1 MKTHK
6 ILLLALIVSA
16 VLSVSA
22 QAGKHQGN
30 NNDSPAP
37 SRPARGNSA
46 NSGSGLH
53 YGGRPTIAPSQRF
66 SSYGSGMRSTRS
78 AAFRAD
84 SFRPRSF
91 NSGGGAAA
99 LSQRQFMPRTFSN
112 SNGFARS
119 ENSRRFRTI
128 QSDRFAQIQSDQL
141 NRRENI
147 QNRRNDGLGQ
157 FDNRRARELGTI
169 QNNRVN
175 RAGSIG
181 NGNRGL
187 AGGSNHVFARHS
199 ADWHRD
205 WDRSRDHRWH
215 GHRCR
220 FVNGSWFIF
229 DLGFLPWY
237 GYPYDYYGYDY
248 SYPYQYGYD
257 PGVYDQGADTNY
269 YNQGT
274 YDSSDQNTD
283 STVAAAQER
292 LARQGYYRGEMDG
305 VFGPETRRAIMRYQR
320 DNGLRATGYLTM
332 DTRQSLGLRRAA
344 SY

>member
-6 ILLLALIVSA
+6 VLLLALIVSA
-16 VLSVSA
+16 VLSVSI
-22 QAGKHQGN
+22 QAGDHHGN
-30 NNDSPAP
+30 NGSQVA
-37 SRPARGNSA
+37 SAPARGNAPTFHST
-46 NSGSGLH
+46 SGLRFS
-53 YGGRPTIAPSQRF
+53 GGRMIAPPQRF
-66 SSYGSGMRSTRS
+66 SSMGVRSMPT
-78 AAFRAD
+78 
-84 SFRPRSF
+84 SFRPYYI
-91 NSGGGAAA
+91 NSNRVASLG
-99 LSQRQFMPRTFSN
+99 QRQFTPGTLSRG
-112 SNGFARS
+112 NGPTRF
-119 ENSRRFRTI
+119 ENSR
-128 QSDRFAQIQSDQL
+128 A
-141 NRRENI
+141 
-147 QNRRNDGLGQ
+147 RN
-157 FDNRRARELGTI
+157 LGTI

-205 WDRSRDHRWH
+205 WNRSHDHRWH

-237 GYPYDYYGYDY
+237 GYPYDYYAYDY
-248 SYPYQYGYD
+248 YPYQYGYD

-292 LARQGYYRGEMDG
+292 LARQGYYRGEIDG
-305 VFGPETRRAIMRYQR
+305 VFGRETRRAIMRYQR